1 MKKITILLIV
11 VFILSLC
18 IEIKAEAQT
27 ITNIKTEWPYNP
39 RCNYNKIWDQDD
51 IMSCENGIWRIRP
64 TKIGIIWF
72 DFHEMNE
79 DKWYVNKNNIN
90 LCVKVKGSDEWQDT
104 ELNRVQPLV
113 EVISEGSEELRL
125 KCHFVFPNGAKIYM
139 NVTMEKGSPYIKFR
153 VGKEIGSKVIKGF
166 QWHITFGQAEAVSRL
181 SFNKNK
187 YNIFAE
193 KLQTPFS
200 GGRLKVQHVE
210 WYSNLKD
217 QNFYFSG
224 KETQQPDP
232 NNPWM
237 TRVLG
242 LKQHVYWKTKMRP
255 QDKFAFEARDQ
266 PWQPGWKV
274 PKATPWIEGLW
285 LVRNSALVDGD
296 ELIYGITNV
305 KDYLPEEYW
314 GIVNLNVLN
323 ET

>member
-11 VFILSLC
+11 VFILRLC

-27 ITNIKTEWPYNP
+27 ITNTKTEWPYNP
-39 RCNYNKIWDQDD
+39 ICHFNGI
-51 IMSCENGIWRIRP
+51 CENGIWRIRP

-72 DFHEMNE
+72 DFHEMKE
-79 DKWYVNKNNIN
+79 DNWYINKNNIN
-90 LCVKVKGSDEWQDT
+90 LCVKVRGSDEWQDT
-104 ELNRVQPLV
+104 ELNRVEPLV

-125 KCHFVFPNGAKIYM
+125 KCHYVFPNGAKICM
-139 NVTMEKGSPYIKFR
+139 NVTMEKGSPYIKFSI
-153 VGKEIGSKVIKGF
+153 GKEIGSKVVTGF

-181 SFNKNK
+181 SFNRNK

-193 KLQTPFS
+193 NLQRPFP

-232 NNPWM
+232 NNPVWM
-237 TRVLG
+237 SRVLG
-242 LKQHVYWKTKMRP
+242 LKQHVYWKTKMRF
-255 QDKFAFEARDQ
+255 QDTFAFEARDQ

-274 PKATPWIEGLW
+274 PKVTPWIEGLW
-285 LVRNSALVDGD
+285 FVRNSALVDGD

-305 KDYLPEEYW
+305 KDYLPEKYW
-314 GIVNLNVLN
+314 GFVNLNMLKVVEN
-323 ET
+323 